1 MLVEARLVMLQMKS
15 VTLYA
20 GSEPIRELQYYLSP
34 GNTYRP
40 LLIAAP
46 FNHFIFVWTA

>member
-1 MLVEARLVMLQMKS
+1 MLVEARLVMLQLKS

-20 GSEPIRELQYYLSP
+20 DREPIRELQYYLSP